1 MSDRMKKNATLGQLI
16 GALRQRNG
24 WTLKQMSDK
33 VGIPLSTLAKV
44 EGDKLSLSYD
54 KLEQFTSRLGLS
66 MAEFLAQGQGHGAA
80 ASDGPPVI
88 TGRRSLTSDSNS
100 VRIHTGAYDYEYLC
114 TDLRRKRMVPILTQ
128 VLAHTLDEF
137 GDLVRHQGEEFI
149 YVVDG
154 TIEVHL
160 EFYAPVTLRQGQGI
174 YIDSMM
180 GHAYLA
186 KDCERAL
193 VLGVCSS
200 DDGNLQG
207 DLITLAEN
215 RRSVPPDGCPYAG
228 EMLGCPGLG
237 KAGTTW
243 RCLKAC

>member
-1 MSDRMKKNATLGQLI
+1 MDSRMKKNATLGQLI
-16 GALRQRNG
+16 GALRRRNG
-24 WTLKQMSDK
+24 WTLKQMSDT

-54 KLEQFTSRLGLS
+54 KLERFTARLGLS
-66 MAEFLAQGQGHGAA
+66 MAEFLAQGEGPGGTPG
-80 ASDGPPVI
+80 DGPPVI

-100 VRIHTGAYDYEYLC
+100 VRIHTGSYDYEYLC
-114 TDLRRKRMVPILTQ
+114 TDLRRKRMVPILTH
-128 VLAHTLDEF
+128 VLAHTLEEF
-137 GDLVRHQGEEFI
+137 GDLVRHAGEEFI
-149 YVVDG
+149 YVVQG

-186 KDCERAL
+186 KEGERAL

-200 DDGNLQG
+200 DDTNLQG
-207 DLITLAEN
+207 DLIHLAEESAE
-215 RRSVPPDGCPYAG
+215 RPA
-228 EMLGCPGLG
+228 
-237 KAGTTW
+237 
-243 RCLKAC
+243 

>member
-1 MSDRMKKNATLGQLI
+1 MDSRMKKNATLGQLI

-24 WTLKQMSDK
+24 WTLKQMSEK

-54 KLEQFTSRLGLS
+54 KLEQFTGRLGLS
-66 MAEFLAQGQGHGAA
+66 MAEFLAQDRGPGATA
-80 ASDGPPVI
+80 KDGPPVI
-88 TGRRSLTSDSNS
+88 TGRRSLTGDSNS

-128 VLAHTLDEF
+128 VLAHTLAEF

-149 YVVDG
+149 YVVEG

-207 DLITLAEN
+207 DLITLAEESAE
-215 RRSVPPDGCPYAG
+215 RPA
-228 EMLGCPGLG
+228 
-237 KAGTTW
+237 
-243 RCLKAC
+243 

>member
-1 MSDRMKKNATLGQLI
+1 MKKNATLGQLI

-54 KLEQFTSRLGLS
+54 KLERFTARLGLS
-66 MAEFLAQGQGHGAA
+66 MAEFLAQGQGQGPSAGTA
-80 ASDGPPVI
+80 PDGPPII
-88 TGRRSLTSDSNS
+88 TGRRSLTSDSNA
-100 VRIHTGAYDYEYLC
+100 VRIHTGSYDYEYLC
-114 TDLRRKRMVPILTQ
+114 TDLRQKRMVPILTH
-128 VLAHTLDEF
+128 VLAHSLAEF

-149 YVVDG
+149 YVIQG

-180 GHAYLA
+180 GHAYVA

-200 DDGNLQG
+200 DDSNLQG
-207 DLITLAEN
+207 DLIQQAEESAE
-215 RRSVPPDGCPYAG
+215 RPVP
-228 EMLGCPGLG
+228 
-237 KAGTTW
+237 
-243 RCLKAC
+243 